1 MLFTNKVGFS
11 SDVSS
16 LMLLKDI
23 KPFTYSAENQKHC
36 LSVSRW
42 QQQQQQCGG
51 GVCADL
57 LLPPA
62 AVPYHLL
69 HPHEEEEE

>member
-1 MLFTNKVGFS
+1 MLFTNKVRLS

-42 QQQQQQCGG
+42 QQQQQQQQQQQ
-51 GVCADL
+51 
-57 LLPPA
+57 
-62 AVPYHLL
+62 
-69 HPHEEEEE
+69 